1 VDADK
6 QETKMTAPKSQL
18 ADDTDDTE
26 SPGSAAVYQDTPALE
41 AGPDAALP
49 LCVDLDGTLVK
60 SDTLVDSVLVMARQ
74 RPAELLRLPGWL
86 AKGKAALKRQVAA
99 TVALNVEYLPYN
111 QPLLQY
117 LREQHGA
124 GRAIYLATASDR
136 ALAERVAGYLGIFAG
151 VLASDGAT
159 NLAGGNKLAA
169 FRERF
174 PAGFCYI
181 GNALPDAEL
190 LAVCSSPMVANP
202 EGALLRRMRR
212 NGTEAARSFDD
223 RAPLTRS
230 WLRAVRLHQWAK
242 NTLIFVP
249 LLLAHQWTIATIGG
263 ATVAFFS
270 FGLCASATYILN
282 DLLDLEADRRH
293 PRKRRRPFASGDLSA
308 LAGVSAVVLLLTA
321 SATLAVALPEIVAA
335 LAGYDAL
342 EKPYSFLGWLGLY
355 AVTTLTYSIHLKRR
369 LLLDVFVLSGLYTV
383 RILAG
388 WGATGIEVSAWLAG
402 FSVFFFLSLAY
413 VKRFSELEGLRER
426 GEMAG
431 ATASASNKSLSGRG
445 YAVGDLEQ
453 LRALGVGAAYAS
465 VVVLT
470 LYISNSGAGALYR
483 HPVRLWMTVPVLLLW
498 LSHVWMLASRGQMHD
513 DPVVY
518 AITDKRSLLMGVLM
532 AVVVWFA
539 L

>member
-1 VDADK
+1 
-6 QETKMTAPKSQL
+6 MTASKSQP
-18 ADDTDDTE
+18 AD
-26 SPGSAAVYQDTPALE
+26 
-41 AGPDAALP
+41 LP

-60 SDTLVDSVLVMARQ
+60 SDTLVDSVLVLARH
-74 RPAELLRLPGWL
+74 RPGLLLRLPGWL
-86 AKGKAALKRQVAA
+86 AGGKAAFKQKVTT
-99 TVALNVEYLPYN
+99 TVELDVEHLPWN

-136 ALAERVAGYLGIFAG
+136 ALAGRIAAWLGIFAG
-151 VLASDGAT
+151 VVASDGVT
-159 NLAGGNKLAA
+159 NLAGANKLAA

-174 PAGFCYI
+174 PAGFGYI
-181 GNALPDAEL
+181 GNALPDAGL
-190 LAVCSSPMVANP
+190 LAECEAPMVANP
-202 EGALLRRMRR
+202 HRALRRRMQR
-212 NGTEAARSFDD
+212 NGTTAVRSFDD
-223 RAPLTRS
+223 RTPVLKS
-230 WLRAVRLHQWAK
+230 WLRALRLHQWAK

-249 LLLAHQWTIATIGG
+249 LLLAHEWNAATLGG
-263 ATVAFFS
+263 AATAFFS

-282 DLLDLEADRRH
+282 DLLDLEADRTH
-293 PRKRRRPFASGDLSA
+293 PRKRRRPFAAGDLSA
-308 LAGVSAVVLLLTA
+308 VAGAGAVVVLLTA
-321 SATLAVALPEIVAA
+321 AAALAMSLPATVAA

-342 EKPYSFLGWLGLY
+342 EHPYGFLGWLALY
-355 AVTTLTYSIHLKRR
+355 AVTTMTYSIHLKRR

-388 WGATGIEVSAWLAG
+388 SAATGIAVSAWLAG

-426 GEMAG
+426 GDA
-431 ATASASNKSLSGRG
+431 AISGRG

-453 LRALGVGAAYAS
+453 LRALGTGAAYAA

-470 LYISNSGAGALYR
+470 LYINNSNASLLYH
-483 HPVRLWMTVPVLLLW
+483 HPVRLWMAVPVLLLW

-518 AITDKRSLLMGVLM
+518 AITDKRSLLLGVLM
-532 AVVVWFA
+532 AAVVWFA